1 MTDELPA
8 ENSRR
13 SLAGSASF
21 RKRNRKKT
29 ELNGISRTGV
39 LSRQKLVESAACS
52 GSRYAIQ
59 RDGTRER
66 KKSGGREE
74 DGEEHSSK
82 KGVLTTEVLGSL
94 GGTRVSRLSADPYPS
109 FLPGRIQKSHSSR
122 YCRLIADILLI
133 CWLFDGRR
141 VSVRT
146 VPRLKYRSPIASA
159 SEWNRSSIGRKNE
172 AHEP

>member
-21 RKRNRKKT
+21 RKRNRKGT
-29 ELNGISRTGV
+29 ELNGISRPGV
-39 LSRQKLVESAACS
+39 LSRLKLVESAARS

-66 KKSGGREE
+66 KKRGGRKEN
-74 DGEEHSSK
+74 GEEHSLK
-82 KGVLTTEVLGSL
+82 KAVLTTEVLGSL

-109 FLPGRIQKSHSSR
+109 SLGFGSPIPPCL
-122 YCRLIADILLI
+122 LIADILLI
-133 CWLFDGRR
+133 CWLLDGRR

-146 VPRLKYRSPIASA
+146 VRLKYRSPIASA
-159 SEWNRSSIGRKNE
+159 SECNRSSIGRKNE